1 VPTVSVNGAT
11 VAYSDTGAPK
21 NKPDAPTVVFG
32 HGLLFSKWMF
42 NAQIAALRSDYRCV
56 AIDWRG
62 QGDTPPTE
70 SGYDMDT
77 LTGDATELIERLV
90 GAPVHWVGLSM
101 GGFVGQRIAARR
113 PDLLR
118 SLVLIDSSADPDPLP
133 TVVQDRALANLYRYV
148 GIAPVR
154 RPVQKLLFGP
164 TFRRDPAKRAII
176 EDWIGQ
182 LAQNDRNGIRKAV
195 LGVANRR
202 GVADEIGSV
211 TAPTLVIVGADDAAE
226 PVKRSRKI
234 AELIPGARLEIVPYC
249 GHSSTIEQ
257 PEAVTGLLRPF
268 LAEVDAKPAA
278 LAAE

>member
-1 VPTVSVNGAT
+1 MPTLTVNGAT
-11 VAYSDTGAPK
+11 VAYSDTGVPK
-21 NKPDAPTVVFG
+21 DKPAAPTIVFG

-42 NAQIAALRSDYRCV
+42 SAQIAALRGDYRCI
-56 AIDWRG
+56 ALDWRG

-77 LTGDATELIERLV
+77 LTGDATGLVEQLV

-113 PDLLR
+113 PELLR
-118 SLVLIDSSADPDPLP
+118 SLVLIDTSANPEP
-133 TVVQDRALANLYRYV
+133 TATAVQDRALANLYRYV

-154 RPVQKLLFGP
+154 RSVEKVMFAP
-164 TFRRDPAKRAII
+164 TFRKDPAKRAVID
-176 EDWIGQ
+176 DWVGQ

-195 LGVANRR
+195 LAVANRR
-202 GVADEIGSV
+202 GVANEIGSI
-211 TAPTLVIVGADDAAE
+211 TAPTLVIVGADDVPT
-226 PVKRSRKI
+226 PVKQSRRL

-257 PEAVTGLLRPF
+257 PEAVTGLIRPF
-268 LAEVDAKPAA
+268 LADVDAKRAA
-278 LAAE
+278 LAAD